1 MDARSEANLTSNVFQ
16 PFADAVRAADAAFF
30 AATGFH
36 FVVIFGTR
44 TFAQQHMLFLQG
56 SGTTKA
62 DEGHSSHNFGLAV
75 DIAPNHNDG
84 DAAFVPDYAV
94 FEADNRTMTPH
105 WASVV
110 QCMKAQGLKW
120 GGDWVTMKGDYGH
133 FYVGPDSPNQAMRDA
148 FTSGGFQAVWDQF
161 ANFPA

>member
-1 MDARSEANLTSNVFQ
+1 MDDRSEANLTSNIFQ

-56 SGTTKA
+56 PSVTKA
-62 DEGHSSHNFGLAV
+62 DAGHSSHNFGMAV
-75 DIAPNHNDG
+75 DIAPNHNAG

-94 FEADNRTMTPH
+94 FEADNKTMTPH
-105 WASVV
+105 WATVV